1 MVYLLLSGE
10 YVLLKIF
17 IVWPTLM
24 LMAIISMI
32 YCITLVVKLTYVL
45 LDHIFDLKKEL
56 DSKVI
61 VTPVLTLESNLKDS
75 VTSEPCTEKK

>member
-75 VTSEPCTEKK
+75 VTSELCTEKK